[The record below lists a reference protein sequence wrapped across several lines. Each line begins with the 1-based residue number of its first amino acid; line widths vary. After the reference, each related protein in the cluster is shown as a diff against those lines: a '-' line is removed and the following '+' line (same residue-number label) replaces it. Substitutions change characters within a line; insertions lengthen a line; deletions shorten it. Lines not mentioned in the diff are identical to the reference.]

1 MVTAKRLGR
10 VGPPLAVG
18 VVAAALCIWRLMPG
32 VGLWDTAEF
41 QTIPPILGTA
51 HPTGYP
57 TYVILGWFA
66 SIVLTP
72 FGEAALRMN
81 LLSALLVGAAL
92 ALTVDLVRTLTGS
105 SLFGVVAGLGLATTP
120 IVWEIGTHADPHALH
135 LALVAA
141 IFWLL
146 VRWERARGVE
156 PSGGN
161 RWLVAAAAVTGLAA
175 GNHSLTLLLVV
186 PLALFILSVDPRIV
200 LRGRLLAVSA
210 AALVIPIV
218 IAYLELPLRGGA
230 VPALRAPLVYG
241 MPATWDGFTYIVTAE
256 QFRGAIVDPLGDLP
270 GKAADLAARSAR
282 ELGALALFVLPGLFV
297 TAVRFRIYAL
307 LSGSALAI
315 TCFFNAA
322 YLNAE
327 IERYYLVPVLIAWT
341 WLAVLGA
348 TAVDLVEPGLGDPD
362 RAAPDRTAAAAA
374 GLAAAVLLVPT
385 GAAFPARAAAVDR
398 SGDRIVERWLDDVL
412 GEVEPGAVVLSWW
425 SYSTP
430 LWYAQQIQGR
440 RPDIFVVDDRTRLD
454 RNMGDLT
461 DVIDGNLGVRPVY
474 AIRIDTRDLELLAR
488 RYTLTPLSS
497 PLASNVLR
505 VTAREAA
512 GR

>member
-1 MVTAKRLGR
+1 
-10 VGPPLAVG
+10 
-18 VVAAALCIWRLMPG
+18 
-32 VGLWDTAEF
+32 
-41 QTIPPILGTA
+41 
-51 HPTGYP
+51 
-57 TYVILGWFA
+57 
-66 SIVLTP
+66 
-72 FGEAALRMN
+72 
-81 LLSALLVGAAL
+81 
-92 ALTVDLVRTLTGS
+92 
-105 SLFGVVAGLGLATTP
+105 
-120 IVWEIGTHADPHALH
+120 
-135 LALVAA
+135 
-141 IFWLL
+141 
-146 VRWERARGVE
+146 
-156 PSGGN
+156 
-161 RWLVAAAAVTGLAA
+161 VAAAAVTGLAA

-186 PLALFILSVDPRIV
+186 PLVLFILAVDPRIV

-256 QFRGAIVDPLGDLP
+256 QFRGAIVDPFGDLP
-270 GKAADLAARSAR
+270 GKVADLAARSAR
-282 ELGALALFVLPGLFV
+282 ELGALALFILPGLFV
-297 TAVRFRIYAL
+297 TAVRFPAYAL